1 METGIDWA
9 FYGRIALLAIIIF
22 VVASQVLSE
31 YDPLS
36 TRIKL
41 VVIVC
46 LIYILFEK
54 FPKFTISFKNVVC
67 DAIPSGEVEF
77 GLPSFTSSLFPTSS
91 SYSTDTATAR
101 MEAAAAEAGKKLE
114 ELTEAE
120 MLKRLEE
127 QQRKYLSRYL

>member
-1 METGIDWA
+1 MEIDWA

-54 FPKFTISFKNVVC
+54 FPKFTISFRNVVC
-67 DAIPSGEVEF
+67 DAIPEGEVEI
-77 GLPSFTSSLFPTSS
+77 GLPSFSTGSVFPTAT
-91 SYSTDTATAR
+91 SYSKDMATAR
-101 MEAAAAEAGKKLE
+101 MEAAATEAAKAPE
-114 ELTEAE
+114 EMTEAE
-120 MLKRLEE
+120 MLRRLEE
-127 QQRKYLSRYL
+127 QQRKYLARYL